1 MVRQELKDR
10 IATLQKTPML
20 DRIENMRE
28 VLVSA
33 ADEAQ
38 EIRRLPEWAAKE
50 MIDAGLYRFAM
61 PAELAGEDFLAKEQI
76 ETLEATAAI
85 DGSIG
90 WCVSINSEI
99 NSLVLRKIPL
109 DLAEKICDD
118 WNMLVC
124 SGQGYANG
132 PNPGREAHREGEGWQ
147 LTYQGSFAS
156 GCHNA
161 TYAMVFDSVGVPD
174 KTTGETAEASWVIPQ
189 GEFEIID
196 TWDMAGLRG
205 TGSHDV
211 RIEQYVPP
219 EHVLPLDALDSSDLW
234 ENPTYRN
241 PAQVPYNKGAVGLG
255 IARGVM
261 DEFIKLATHKTPW
274 GSGTLLKEQ
283 PEAYIRIGEA
293 EATYQAA
300 RAFLINSQER
310 VEEYLG
316 PLKGGHSEP
325 STELAQLALLSSTH
339 AAQAMRHVVDT
350 IHNTAGTTASR
361 MSHPLER
368 KLRDAHQAA
377 AHGAI
382 SYRNYGNVGKTLLG
396 EEPPQ
401 LLTKVNRA

>member
-132 PNPGREAHREGEGWQ
+132 PNPGRDAHREGEGW
-147 LTYQGSFAS
+147 
-156 GCHNA
+156 
-161 TYAMVFDSVGVPD
+161 P
-174 KTTGETAEASWVIPQ
+174 
-189 GEFEIID
+189 
-196 TWDMAGLRG
+196 
-205 TGSHDV
+205 
-211 RIEQYVPP
+211 
-219 EHVLPLDALDSSDLW
+219 
-234 ENPTYRN
+234 
-241 PAQVPYNKGAVGLG
+241 
-255 IARGVM
+255 
-261 DEFIKLATHKTPW
+261 
-274 GSGTLLKEQ
+274 
-283 PEAYIRIGEA
+283 
-293 EATYQAA
+293 
-300 RAFLINSQER
+300 
-310 VEEYLG
+310 
-316 PLKGGHSEP
+316 
-325 STELAQLALLSSTH
+325 
-339 AAQAMRHVVDT
+339 
-350 IHNTAGTTASR
+350 
-361 MSHPLER
+361 
-368 KLRDAHQAA
+368 
-377 AHGAI
+377 
-382 SYRNYGNVGKTLLG
+382 
-396 EEPPQ
+396 
-401 LLTKVNRA
+401 

>member
-28 VLVSA
+28 MLVSA

-109 DLAEKICDD
+109 DLAEKI
-118 WNMLVC
+118 C

-377 AHGAI
+377 SHGAI